1 MRLTTSIIFM
11 IFFMMTTCVNSF
23 MGITWGRQQSQQLVP
38 SMVIDMLLQ
47 NKIPALRFMSTA
59 SDIIENFSATNISIT
74 ICLSNNK
81 ENSVNRK
88 HLAYAWLNDKVRE
101 PINKGVKIV
110 ELAIRAEPFSNTFL
124 KPVSNYEVVNV
135 ISMMQEILDEMD
147 LRHVITI
154 NLYIKH

>member
-81 ENSVNRK
+81 VNSVNRK

-110 ELAIRAEPFSNTFL
+110 
-124 KPVSNYEVVNV
+124 
-135 ISMMQEILDEMD
+135 
-147 LRHVITI
+147 
-154 NLYIKH
+154 